1 MVRARD
7 WEGTIRTVVSH
18 ALFQRGC
25 LRGWSVLNHRGNVR
39 LNIAAGAGGG
49 RRRQV
54 LLPIPWEC
62 DQIDQIRDAVLQVF
76 EEFQKGVDLD
86 LCVAQI
92 IRPPHVAGSPGS
104 IGEAPALLN
113 TAGSGSKFSIAAAPF
128 SPLNWQELIS
138 AFREHKLI
146 SGEIKPSTWHR
157 VYRHHM
163 NHVLGAV
170 SMTAPPQNA
179 KQLLEAL
186 ARIWA
191 DKPGGRTRQIQIQST
206 AALLRWAVTERQLA
220 KEWDPPKD
228 LAVFVG
234 RSRVA
239 KAITTPLEVEHIIAL
254 AQAIPDDR
262 WRFAF
267 QLMAA
272 YGLRPEELQHLQIR
286 QGRLWCMY
294 EKVASRGKTR
304 PRVLRPLPCDDWADD
319 WRLEERLPTQELPP
333 MQAGL
338 GGGYVGHY
346 LMNRPLWKELRREY
360 EAKAEKLVPYSCRH
374 GYAHRAHV
382 YCELPPKVV
391 AAAMGHSV
399 QTHLSAYSR
408 WCGDDVVDEAFI
420 RAAKRME
427 AKQTNSDLEIDTDQ
441 ASKTKVFEAIN

>member
-1 MVRARD
+1 MPAARD
-7 WEGTIRTVVSH
+7 WEDTIRAVVSH
-18 ALFQRGC
+18 ALSQKGC
-25 LRGWSVLNHRGNVR
+25 RRGWTVLNHRGHAR
-39 LNIAAGAGGG
+39 LNIAAGAGRG

-62 DQIDQIRDAVLQVF
+62 DQIDHIRDAVVQVY
-76 EEFQKGVDLD
+76 EEFQQGIEPDA
-86 LCVAQI
+86 CVARMPRADGSRAAEGEFGSGRGTQTEHPG
-92 IRPPHVAGSPGS
+92 RPRHRGMAAVL
-104 IGEAPALLN
+104 APAD
-113 TAGSGSKFSIAAAPF
+113 
-128 SPLNWQELIS
+128 WEELIA

-163 NHVLGAV
+163 NHVFGAV
-170 SMTAPPQNA
+170 AAVTPPQNA
-179 KQLLEAL
+179 KQLLETL

-206 AALLRWAVTERQLA
+206 AALLRWAVADRRLGEDW
-220 KEWDPPKD
+220 EPPQD

-239 KAITTPLEVEHIIAL
+239 KAITTPLEVEHILAL
-254 AQAIPDDR
+254 VRAIPDAR

-286 QGRLWCMY
+286 QGRLWCLY

-304 PRVLRPLPCDDWADD
+304 PRVLRPLPCDDWADG
-319 WRLEERLPTQELPP
+319 WRLEERFPTQELPP
-333 MQAGL
+333 MQPGL

-360 EAKAEKLVPYSCRH
+360 EAKGEKLVPYSCRH

-382 YCELPPKVV
+382 ICDLPPKVV

-399 QTHLSAYSR
+399 QTHLAAYSR
-408 WCGDDVVDEAFI
+408 WCGDDVVDDAFAKAEQRLGQGL
-420 RAAKRME
+420 RAQSSA
-427 AKQTNSDLEIDTDQ
+427 A
-441 ASKTKVFEAIN
+441 

>member
-1 MVRARD
+1 MPAARD
-7 WEGTIRTVVSH
+7 WEDTIRAVVSH
-18 ALFQRGC
+18 ALSQKGC
-25 LRGWSVLNHRGNVR
+25 RRGWTVLNHRGHAR
-39 LNIAAGAGGG
+39 LNIAAGAGRG

-62 DQIDQIRDAVLQVF
+62 DQIDHIRDAVVQVY
-76 EEFQKGVDLD
+76 EEFQQGIEPDA
-86 LCVAQI
+86 CVARMPRADGSRAAEGEFGSGRGTQTGHPG
-92 IRPPHVAGSPGS
+92 RPRHRGMAAVL
-104 IGEAPALLN
+104 APAD
-113 TAGSGSKFSIAAAPF
+113 
-128 SPLNWQELIS
+128 WEELIA

-146 SGEIKPSTWHR
+146 SGEIKPPTWHR

-163 NHVLGAV
+163 NLVLGAV
-170 SMTAPPQNA
+170 AAVTPPQNA
-179 KQLLEAL
+179 KQLLETL

-206 AALLRWAVTERQLA
+206 AALLRWAVADRRLGEDW
-220 KEWDPPKD
+220 EPPQD

-234 RSRVA
+234 RSRAA
-239 KAITTPLEVEHIIAL
+239 KAITTPLEVEHILAL
-254 AQAIPDDR
+254 VRAIPDAR

-304 PRVLRPLPCDDWADD
+304 PRVLRPLPCDDWADG
-319 WRLEERLPTQELPP
+319 WRLEERFPTQELPP
-333 MQAGL
+333 MQPGL

-360 EAKAEKLVPYSCRH
+360 EAKGEKLMPYSCRH

-382 YCELPPKVV
+382 ICDLPPKVV

-399 QTHLSAYSR
+399 QTHLAAYSR
-408 WCGDDVVDEAFI
+408 WCGDDVVDDAFAKAEQRLGQGL
-420 RAAKRME
+420 RAQSSA
-427 AKQTNSDLEIDTDQ
+427 A
-441 ASKTKVFEAIN
+441 

>member
-1 MVRARD
+1 MAAARD
-7 WEGTIRTVVSH
+7 WGDTIRAVVSH
-18 ALFQRGC
+18 ALSQKGC
-25 LRGWSVLNHRGNVR
+25 RRGWTVLNHRGHAR
-39 LNIAAGAGGG
+39 LNIAAGAGRG
-49 RRRQV
+49 RRWQV

-62 DQIDQIRDAVLQVF
+62 DQ
-76 EEFQKGVDLD
+76 
-86 LCVAQI
+86 VAQI
-92 IRPPHVAGSPGS
+92 CDAVVQVYEQFQQGIEPDACVARMPR
-104 IGEAPALLN
+104 AD
-113 TAGSGSKFSIAAAPF
+113 GSKGPEAELGAAGLSLQIGHAGRPRYRGMAAVVAPGDWEVLIA
-128 SPLNWQELIS
+128 

-170 SMTAPPQNA
+170 AAVAPPQNS
-179 KQLLEAL
+179 KQLMETL

-206 AALLRWAVTERQLA
+206 AALLRWAVAERQLG
-220 KEWDPPKD
+220 EDWEPPQD

-234 RSRVA
+234 RSRAA
-239 KAITTPLEVEHIIAL
+239 KAITTPLEVEHL
-254 AQAIPDDR
+254 LGLVKAIPDSR

-267 QLMAA
+267 QLMAT

-304 PRVLRPLPCDDWADD
+304 PRVLRPLPCDDWADG
-319 WRLEERLPTQELPP
+319 WRLEERFPTQELPP
-333 MQAGL
+333 MQPGL

-360 EAKAEKLVPYSCRH
+360 EAKGEKLVPYSCRH

-382 YCELPPKVV
+382 ICDLPPKVV

-399 QTHLSAYSR
+399 QTHLAAYSR
-408 WCGDDVVDEAFI
+408 WCGDDVVDDAFAKAEQRLGQGL
-420 RAAKRME
+420 RAQSSTA
-427 AKQTNSDLEIDTDQ
+427 
-441 ASKTKVFEAIN
+441 

>member
-1 MVRARD
+1 MPAARG
-7 WEGTIRTVVSH
+7 WEDTIRAVVSH
-18 ALFQRGC
+18 ALSQKGC
-25 LRGWSVLNHRGNVR
+25 RRGWTVLNHRGHAR
-39 LNIAAGAGGG
+39 LNIAAGAGRG

-62 DQIDQIRDAVLQVF
+62 DQIDHIRDVVVQVY
-76 EEFQKGVDLD
+76 EEFQQGIEPDA
-86 LCVAQI
+86 CVARMPRADGSRAAEGEFGSGRGTQTGHPG
-92 IRPPHVAGSPGS
+92 RPRHRGMAAVL
-104 IGEAPALLN
+104 APADWEDL
-113 TAGSGSKFSIAAAPF
+113 IA
-128 SPLNWQELIS
+128 

-170 SMTAPPQNA
+170 AAVTPPQNA
-179 KQLLEAL
+179 KQLLETL

-206 AALLRWAVTERQLA
+206 AALLRWAVADRRLGEDW
-220 KEWDPPKD
+220 EPPQY

-234 RSRVA
+234 RSRAA
-239 KAITTPLEVEHIIAL
+239 KAITTPLEVEHIL
-254 AQAIPDDR
+254 GLVRAIPDAR

-304 PRVLRPLPCDDWADD
+304 PRVLRPLPCDDWADG
-319 WRLEERLPTQELPP
+319 WRLEERFPTQELPP
-333 MQAGL
+333 MQPGL

-360 EAKAEKLVPYSCRH
+360 EAKGEKLVPYSCRH

-382 YCELPPKVV
+382 ICDLPPKVV

-399 QTHLSAYSR
+399 QTHLAAYSR
-408 WCGDDVVDEAFI
+408 WCGDDVVDDAF
-420 RAAKRME
+420 AKAEQRLG
-427 AKQTNSDLEIDTDQ
+427 QG
-441 ASKTKVFEAIN
+441 

>member
-1 MVRARD
+1 MPAARD
-7 WEGTIRTVVSH
+7 WEVAIRAVVSH
-18 ALFQRGC
+18 ALSQRGC
-25 LRGWSVLNHRGNVR
+25 RRGWTVLNHRGHAR

-62 DQIDQIRDAVLQVF
+62 DQVDQIRDAVVQVYD
-76 EEFQKGVDLD
+76 EFQQGIEPEA
-86 LCVAQI
+86 CVAQMP
-92 IRPPHVAGSPGS
+92 RVDEQGADGAAVLRSASRQGGRARHRGGAALHAPGDWD
-104 IGEAPALLN
+104 A
-113 TAGSGSKFSIAAAPF
+113 
-128 SPLNWQELIS
+128 LIS

-163 NHVLGAV
+163 NHVLAAV
-170 SMTAPPQNA
+170 AVTAPPQNA

-206 AALLRWAVTERQLA
+206 AALLRWAVAEQRLG
-220 KEWDPPKD
+220 EDWEPPQD

-234 RSRVA
+234 RSRAV
-239 KAITTPLEVEHIIAL
+239 KSITTPLEVQHILAL
-254 AQAIPDDR
+254 VRAIPDVR

-304 PRVLRPLPCDDWADD
+304 PRVLRTLPCDDWADG
-319 WRLEERLPTQELPP
+319 WRLEERFPAQELPP
-333 MQAGL
+333 MQPGL

-360 EAKAEKLVPYSCRH
+360 EAKGEKLVPYSCRH

-382 YCELPPKVV
+382 ICDLPPKVV

-399 QTHLSAYSR
+399 QTHLAAYSR
-408 WCGDDVVDEAFI
+408 WCGDDVVDDAF
-420 RAAKRME
+420 AKAEQRLG
-427 AKQTNSDLEIDTDQ
+427 QR
-441 ASKTKVFEAIN
+441 

>member
-1 MVRARD
+1 MPAARD
-7 WEGTIRTVVSH
+7 WEDTIRAVVSH
-18 ALFQRGC
+18 ALSQKGC
-25 LRGWSVLNHRGNVR
+25 RRGWTVLNHRGHAR
-39 LNIAAGAGGG
+39 LNIAAGAGRG

-62 DQIDQIRDAVLQVF
+62 DQIDHIRDAVVQVY
-76 EEFQKGVDLD
+76 EEFQQGIEPDA
-86 LCVAQI
+86 CVARMPRADGSRAAEGEFGSGRGTQTGHPG
-92 IRPPHVAGSPGS
+92 RPRHRGMAAVL
-104 IGEAPALLN
+104 APADWEDL
-113 TAGSGSKFSIAAAPF
+113 IA
-128 SPLNWQELIS
+128 

-170 SMTAPPQNA
+170 AAVTPPQNA
-179 KQLLEAL
+179 KQLLETL

-206 AALLRWAVTERQLA
+206 AALLRWAVADRRLGEDW
-220 KEWDPPKD
+220 EPPQD

-234 RSRVA
+234 RSRAA
-239 KAITTPLEVEHIIAL
+239 KAITTPLEVEHILAL
-254 AQAIPDDR
+254 VRAIPDAR

-294 EKVASRGKTR
+294 EKVASRGKSR
-304 PRVLRPLPCDDWADD
+304 PRVLRPLPCDDWADG
-319 WRLEERLPTQELPP
+319 WRLEERFPTQELPP
-333 MQAGL
+333 MQPGL

-360 EAKAEKLVPYSCRH
+360 EAKGEKLVPYSCRH

-382 YCELPPKVV
+382 ICDLPPKVV

-399 QTHLSAYSR
+399 QTHLAAYSR
-408 WCGDDVVDEAFI
+408 WCGDDVVDDAF
-420 RAAKRME
+420 AKAEQRLG
-427 AKQTNSDLEIDTDQ
+427 QG
-441 ASKTKVFEAIN
+441 

>member
-1 MVRARD
+1 MPAARD
-7 WEGTIRTVVSH
+7 WEDTIRAVVSH
-18 ALFQRGC
+18 ALSQKGC
-25 LRGWSVLNHRGNVR
+25 RRGWTVLNHRGHAR
-39 LNIAAGAGGG
+39 LNIAAGAGRG

-62 DQIDQIRDAVLQVF
+62 DQIDHIRDAVVQVY
-76 EEFQKGVDLD
+76 EEFQQGIEPDA
-86 LCVAQI
+86 CVARMPRADGSRAAEGEFGSGRGTQTGHPG
-92 IRPPHVAGSPGS
+92 RPRHRGMAAVL
-104 IGEAPALLN
+104 APAD
-113 TAGSGSKFSIAAAPF
+113 
-128 SPLNWQELIS
+128 WEELIA

-146 SGEIKPSTWHR
+146 SGEIKPSTWYR

-170 SMTAPPQNA
+170 AAVTPPQNA
-179 KQLLEAL
+179 KQLLETL

-206 AALLRWAVTERQLA
+206 AALLRWAVADRRLGEDW
-220 KEWDPPKD
+220 EPPQD

-234 RSRVA
+234 RSRAA
-239 KAITTPLEVEHIIAL
+239 KAITTPLEVEHILAL
-254 AQAIPDDR
+254 VRAIPDAR

-304 PRVLRPLPCDDWADD
+304 PRVLRPLPCDDWADG
-319 WRLEERLPTQELPP
+319 WRLEERFPTQELPP
-333 MQAGL
+333 MQPGL

-360 EAKAEKLVPYSCRH
+360 EAKGEKLVPYSCRH

-382 YCELPPKVV
+382 ICDLQPKVV
-391 AAAMGHSV
+391 VAAMGHSV
-399 QTHLSAYSR
+399 QTHLAAYSR
-408 WCGDDVVDEAFI
+408 WCGDDVVDDAFAKAEQRLGQGR
-420 RAAKRME
+420 RAQSSA
-427 AKQTNSDLEIDTDQ
+427 A
-441 ASKTKVFEAIN
+441 

>member
-1 MVRARD
+1 MPAARD
-7 WEGTIRTVVSH
+7 WEDTIRAVVSH
-18 ALFQRGC
+18 ALSQKGC
-25 LRGWSVLNHRGNVR
+25 RRGWTVLNHRGHAR
-39 LNIAAGAGGG
+39 LNIAAGAGRG

-62 DQIDQIRDAVLQVF
+62 DQIDHIRDAVVQVY
-76 EEFQKGVDLD
+76 EEFQQGIEPDA
-86 LCVAQI
+86 CVARMPRADGSRAAEGEFGSGRGTQTGHPG
-92 IRPPHVAGSPGS
+92 RPRHRGMAAVL
-104 IGEAPALLN
+104 APAD
-113 TAGSGSKFSIAAAPF
+113 
-128 SPLNWQELIS
+128 WEELIA

-170 SMTAPPQNA
+170 AAVTPPQNA
-179 KQLLEAL
+179 KQLLETL

-206 AALLRWAVTERQLA
+206 AALLRWAVADRRLGEDW
-220 KEWDPPKD
+220 EPPQD

-234 RSRVA
+234 RSRAA
-239 KAITTPLEVEHIIAL
+239 KAITTPLEVEHILAL
-254 AQAIPDDR
+254 VRAIPDAR

-304 PRVLRPLPCDDWADD
+304 PRVLRPLPCDDWADG
-319 WRLEERLPTQELPP
+319 WRLEERFPTQELPP
-333 MQAGL
+333 MQPGL

-360 EAKAEKLVPYSCRH
+360 EAKGEKLVPYSCRH

-382 YCELPPKVV
+382 ICDLPPKVV

-399 QTHLSAYSR
+399 QTHLAAYSR
-408 WCGDDVVDEAFI
+408 WCGDDVVDDAFAKAEQRLGQGL
-420 RAAKRME
+420 RAQSSA
-427 AKQTNSDLEIDTDQ
+427 A
-441 ASKTKVFEAIN
+441 

>member
-1 MVRARD
+1 MPAARG
-7 WEGTIRTVVSH
+7 WEDTIRAVVSH
-18 ALFQRGC
+18 ALSQKGC
-25 LRGWSVLNHRGNVR
+25 RRGWTVLNHRGHAR
-39 LNIAAGAGGG
+39 LNIAAGAGRG

-62 DQIDQIRDAVLQVF
+62 DQIDHIRDAVVQVY
-76 EEFQKGVDLD
+76 EEFQQGIEPDA
-86 LCVAQI
+86 CVARMPRADGSRAAEGEFGSGRGTQTGHPG
-92 IRPPHVAGSPGS
+92 RPRHRGMAAVL
-104 IGEAPALLN
+104 APAD
-113 TAGSGSKFSIAAAPF
+113 
-128 SPLNWQELIS
+128 WEELIA

-170 SMTAPPQNA
+170 AAVTPPQNA
-179 KQLLEAL
+179 KQLLETL

-206 AALLRWAVTERQLA
+206 AALLRWAVADRRLGEDW
-220 KEWDPPKD
+220 EPPQD

-234 RSRVA
+234 RSRAA
-239 KAITTPLEVEHIIAL
+239 KAITTPLEVEHILAL
-254 AQAIPDDR
+254 VRAIPDAR

-286 QGRLWCMY
+286 QGRLWCTY

-304 PRVLRPLPCDDWADD
+304 PRVLRPLPCDDWADG
-319 WRLEERLPTQELPP
+319 WRLEERFPTQELPP
-333 MQAGL
+333 MQPGL

-360 EAKAEKLVPYSCRH
+360 EAKGEKLVPYSCRH

-382 YCELPPKVV
+382 ICDLPPKVV

-399 QTHLSAYSR
+399 QTHLAAYSR
-408 WCGDDVVDEAFI
+408 WCGDDVVDDAF
-420 RAAKRME
+420 AK
-427 AKQTNSDLEIDTDQ
+427 AKQRLGQ
-441 ASKTKVFEAIN
+441 G

>member
-1 MVRARD
+1 MPAARD
-7 WEGTIRTVVSH
+7 WEMTIRAVVSH
-18 ALFQRGC
+18 ALSQRGC
-25 LRGWSVLNHRGNVR
+25 SRGWTVLNHRGHAR

-49 RRRQV
+49 KRRQV

-62 DQIDQIRDAVLQVF
+62 DQVDQIRDAVVQVYD
-76 EEFQKGVDLD
+76 EFQQGIEPDA
-86 LCVAQI
+86 CVARMHRAEEQGAVGL
-92 IRPPHVAGSPGS
+92 RSGGSSQGGRARHRAGAALHAPGDWD
-104 IGEAPALLN
+104 A
-113 TAGSGSKFSIAAAPF
+113 
-128 SPLNWQELIS
+128 LIS

-170 SMTAPPQNA
+170 AVATPPQNS
-179 KQLLEAL
+179 KQLLETL

-206 AALLRWAVTERQLA
+206 AALLRWAVAERRLG
-220 KEWDPPKD
+220 EDWEPPQD
-228 LAVFVG
+228 LTVFVG
-234 RSRVA
+234 RSRAA
-239 KAITTPLEVEHIIAL
+239 KSITTPLEVEHILAL
-254 AQAIPDDR
+254 VRAIPDAR

-304 PRVLRPLPCDDWADD
+304 PRVLRTLPCDDWADG
-319 WRLEERLPTQELPP
+319 WRLEERFPTQVFPP
-333 MQAGL
+333 MQPGL

-360 EAKAEKLVPYSCRH
+360 EAKGEKLVPYSSRH

-382 YCELPPKVV
+382 ICDLPPKVV

-399 QTHLSAYSR
+399 QTHLAAYSR
-408 WCGDDVVDEAFI
+408 WCGEEVVDDAF
-420 RAAKRME
+420 AKAEKRLGR
-427 AKQTNSDLEIDTDQ
+427 NG
-441 ASKTKVFEAIN
+441 

>member
-1 MVRARD
+1 MPAARD
-7 WEGTIRTVVSH
+7 WEDTIRAVVSH
-18 ALFQRGC
+18 ALSQKGC
-25 LRGWSVLNHRGNVR
+25 RRGWTVLNHRGHAR
-39 LNIAAGAGGG
+39 LNIAAGAGRG

-62 DQIDQIRDAVLQVF
+62 DQIDHIRDVVVQVYEQFQQGIEPDACVARLPRADGSRAAEGEPGSGRGTQTGHPGRPRPRGMAAVL
-76 EEFQKGVDLD
+76 
-86 LCVAQI
+86 A
-92 IRPPHVAGSPGS
+92 PGDW
-104 IGEAPALLN
+104 E
-113 TAGSGSKFSIAAAPF
+113 
-128 SPLNWQELIS
+128 ELIA

-170 SMTAPPQNA
+170 AAVAPPQNA

-206 AALLRWAVTERQLA
+206 AALLRWAVAERRLG
-220 KEWDPPKD
+220 EDWEPPQD

-234 RSRVA
+234 RSRAA
-239 KAITTPLEVEHIIAL
+239 KAITTPLEVEHILAL
-254 AQAIPDDR
+254 VRAIPDAR

-304 PRVLRPLPCDDWADD
+304 PRVLRPLPWADG
-319 WRLEERLPTQELPP
+319 WRLEERFPTQELPP
-333 MQAGL
+333 MQPGL

-346 LMNRPLWKELRREY
+346 LMNRPLWKELRRVY
-360 EAKAEKLVPYSCRH
+360 EAKGEKLVPYSCRH

-382 YCELPPKVV
+382 ICDLPPKVV

-399 QTHLSAYSR
+399 QTHLAAYSR
-408 WCGDDVVDEAFI
+408 WCGDDVVDDAFAKAGQ
-420 RAAKRME
+420 RLGQGLRVQSSAA
-427 AKQTNSDLEIDTDQ
+427 
-441 ASKTKVFEAIN
+441 